1 MPLPVIGSMTT
12 ERWFRQRGLVTLLDG
27 TGVESTAGVRAAPAL
42 VVIFLVIMLWGVP
55 DLLGVPLLPG
65 ALIAI
70 GTIVVTWVLAN
81 LARRRRPFAPV
92 ARIGWI
98 EALAFVGVP
107 SVLSL
112 FSPTVALE
120 PEDGVPYL
128 PDGMWRVVIAM
139 TSALVLF
146 LILATVY
153 LVVVSGLG
161 SLVSLLVREL
171 LGAVSRTGGTLA
183 TVIPV
188 LLGFVF
194 FFFLN
199 PGVWAG
205 IANVDGLSYAAL
217 LGFLLTC
224 GGLFV
229 GSQKQFDLA
238 ALSTFA
244 TTSDLEEALRGTP
257 VEGDP
262 AARLKTPA
270 HCSLRGRQTF
280 NLRLVA
286 VLSRLATASVLAAAV
301 FSVFVILGFIV
312 IGPDTV
318 LAWTKTDPSVL
329 FSLRIG
335 RAEHIVCWQQL
346 RVAGFLAT
354 FSGFNYMLVSATDGR
369 LRQDATDAAVVIIR
383 QACALR
389 LVLLTAGQALL
400 SPGEASLG
408 TASLASPEIEGAPPR
423 TS

>member
-42 VVIFLVIMLWGVP
+42 VVLFLVIMLWGVP

-107 SVLSL
+107 SALAL
-112 FSPTVALE
+112 FSPRIAFAL
-120 PEDGVPYL
+120 EDGVPDM
-128 PDGMWRVVIAM
+128 PDGMWRAVFAL
-139 TSALVLF
+139 TSAILLF
-146 LILATVY
+146 LILAAVY

-199 PGVWAG
+199 PGVWVG
-205 IANVDGLSYAAL
+205 IANVDVLSYAAL

-312 IGPDTV
+312 IGPDT
-318 LAWTKTDPSVL
+318 
-329 FSLRIG
+329 
-335 RAEHIVCWQQL
+335 
-346 RVAGFLAT
+346 
-354 FSGFNYMLVSATDGR
+354 NM
-369 LRQDATDAAVVIIR
+369 
-383 QACALR
+383 
-389 LVLLTAGQALL
+389 
-400 SPGEASLG
+400 
-408 TASLASPEIEGAPPR
+408 
-423 TS
+423 